1 VNAADATLPLPFLC
15 LCCQAPLTAY
25 TPACP
30 KCGRPNAV
38 REVRSTSLGR
48 IAGGP
53 PLAPAPPPERPMPM
67 SARTVALPRIKIGVG
82 NVDAAFGGGMVEGS
96 AILLSGESG
105 AGKSTLALRLAEA
118 IGKTAL
124 YVGSEELREQIED
137 RATRIGC
144 GLGIPLYCSADLDDI
159 LSYAPDYKAIFVDSL
174 HALRGDLKQNAKRL
188 VTFCRQHRA
197 VVLCIARWVKDGT
210 IEGAASIPYDFDV
223 DITLEKNLAPDG
235 STSRSIR
242 TGVKNRFGVAGCW
255 PLYMNERGWMD
266 PPIVPEEA
274 P

>member
-1 VNAADATLPLPFLC
+1 MNDTTTLPLPFLC
-15 LCCQAPLTAY
+15 LSCRASLTAY

-30 KCGRPNAV
+30 KCGMPNAV
-38 REVRSTSLGR
+38 RVLRIRAPGADAPPNLG
-48 IAGGP
+48 
-53 PLAPAPPPERPMPM
+53 PPPERPMPM
-67 SARTVALPRIKIGVG
+67 AARTVSLPRIKIGVG

-118 IGKTAL
+118 IGPTAL

-159 LSYAPDYKAIFVDSL
+159 LSYAPDYKAVLIDSL
-174 HALRGDLKQNAKRL
+174 HALRGNLKDNAKRL
-188 VTFCRQHRA
+188 VDFCRVHRA

-255 PLYMNERGWMD
+255 PLYMNEHGWMD
-266 PPIVPEEA
+266 PPIA
-274 P
+274 PGEGER

>member
-1 VNAADATLPLPFLC
+1 MNTQTLPFSYLC
-15 LCCQAPLTAY
+15 HCCRRSLTVY

-30 KCGRPNAV
+30 ECGAPNSV
-38 REVRSTSLGR
+38 RVLRSALPGAAHS
-48 IAGGP
+48 P
-53 PLAPAPPPERPMPM
+53 QAPPPERPMPM
-67 SARTVALPRIKIGVG
+67 SARTVSLPRIRIGVG

-118 IGKTAL
+118 IGPTAL

-159 LSYAPDYKAIFVDSL
+159 LSYAPEYKAIFIDSL
-174 HALRGDLKQNAKRL
+174 HALRGNLKENAKRL
-188 VTFCRQHRA
+188 VDFCRQHRA
-197 VVLCIARWVKDGT
+197 VVVCIARWVKDGS

-223 DITLEKNLAPDG
+223 DITLEKNLAADG

-242 TGVKNRFGVAGCW
+242 TGVKNRFGVAGAW

-266 PPIVPEEA
+266 PPIVLE
-274 P
+274 